1 MLPRHTIKIFIFL
14 VKPAKVGHGILK
26 KLGLQRRIMETART
40 CILEKKEAMTSDEIL
55 KAAPL
60 DLLFENRNKL
70 YGAYPLRKYYHQRLT
85 TAVGISL
92 LVAAGLLFFI
102 CEYNKASGIQFMER
116 GPDDEV
122 VLRVQHIPEQPVVPE
137 PPQAPQPQKPAPQ
150 VAQQRHTTIRITS
163 DPVDVT
169 DVPTQ
174 TDLKTTAIAATTTA
188 GVPAVVDI
196 PAIPSGTEAPK
207 PPKKSTEVLVSAAPQ
222 FPGGTDAWAA
232 FLSRHL
238 QVPDELEAGVKKTVM
253 VRFSV
258 SETGAVTGF
267 EVVQSGGALFDAE
280 VIRVLKKMPK
290 WKPAIKNGQPVAVPF
305 TQPVTFVAVED

>member
-1 MLPRHTIKIFIFL
+1 
-14 VKPAKVGHGILK
+14 LK

-40 CILEKKEAMTSDEIL
+40 CILEKNKAMTSDEIL

-92 LVAAGLLFFI
+92 FLSAGLLFFLY
-102 CEYNKASGIQFMER
+102 EYNKASGIQFMDR

-137 PPQAPQPQKPAPQ
+137 PPQAPQRQKPTPP

-174 TDLKTTAIAATTTA
+174 TDLKTTAIAPQQRPVCRQSLLRRQLQVAPKRRSRLKK
-188 GVPAVVDI
+188 VPKCWYRLRRNF
-196 PAIPSGTEAPK
+196 PEAP
-207 PPKKSTEVLVSAAPQ
+207 L
-222 FPGGTDAWAA
+222 PG
-232 FLSRHL
+232 L
-238 QVPDELEAGVKKTVM
+238 
-253 VRFSV
+253 
-258 SETGAVTGF
+258 
-267 EVVQSGGALFDAE
+267 LF
-280 VIRVLKKMPK
+280 
-290 WKPAIKNGQPVAVPF
+290 
-305 TQPVTFVAVED
+305 